1 MSKGDRPG
9 RDSRVSSSR
18 VSSSRASRVS
28 EWHLSGI
35 VMMKCPGTSLQER
48 KSPTLRDISVKIV
61 YQKNILFG
69 KIVWLKIYITK
80 YIYKFSFRYRS
91 NS

>member
-18 VSSSRASRVS
+18 VFSSRVS